1 MGRRAAVTGVLALL
15 GGLVAALLELL
26 PQGQDDGRNSRV
38 PEVSVRGL
46 RSQAWIKTGYA
57 SNPGPAG
64 ISERRLGGC
73 RMQER
78 TKYSYEHPRR

>member
-1 MGRRAAVTGVLALL
+1 MGRRAAVTGVVALL

-26 PQGQDDGRNSRV
+26 PQDGRNSRV
-38 PEVSVRGL
+38 PDGCFRPWLALTSL
-46 RSQAWIKTGYA
+46 DKTGYA
-57 SNPGPAG
+57 SHPGPAG
-64 ISERRLGGC
+64 ISARRLGGC